1 MVGKDVRKSR
11 REHIVTVV
19 MDRLS
24 MSPERRNEA
33 LQEYLA
39 LSMPNLDEHVSGRLV
54 SMIPPLMDDLYR
66 KWAEMFA
73 ESLLDRLPENQL
85 SYLTNGEED
94 NDAAL
99 ALAYM
104 MFLESER
111 MEKQTLEDLR
121 EYGVAQSDEG
131 HEATLAAAFLRA
143 KVAEL
148 SKNKEKEN
156 QE

>member
-1 MVGKDVRKSR
+1 MTGLRKSR
-11 REHIVTVV
+11 REHIVNVV

-24 MSPERRNEA
+24 MSPDRRNEA

-85 SYLTNGEED
+85 SYLTNGEAD

-104 MFLESER
+104 MFMESER
-111 MEKQTLEDLR
+111 MEKQTIEDLR
-121 EYGVAQSDEG
+121 EYGISQSGEG
-131 HEATLAAAFLRA
+131 DDATLAAAFLRA
-143 KVAEL
+143 KAAEL
-148 SKNKEKEN
+148 SKNMER
-156 QE
+156 